1 MIQLVIAIEIIGL
14 IVWAVITYIP
24 MPVGFKR
31 AIVIVAIVCVG
42 IYLLRAFGLWGGS
55 DVPVPNLRSGG

>member
-1 MIQLVIAIEIIGL
+1 MIQLVIL
-14 IVWAVITYIP
+14 IAWAVITFIP